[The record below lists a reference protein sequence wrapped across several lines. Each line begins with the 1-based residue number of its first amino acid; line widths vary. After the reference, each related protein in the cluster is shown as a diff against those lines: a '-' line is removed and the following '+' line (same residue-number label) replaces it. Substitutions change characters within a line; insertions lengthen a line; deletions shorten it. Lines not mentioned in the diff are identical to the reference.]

1 MLTNAEISKKVR
13 ELEIRSK
20 RLTRHL
26 FTGEYH
32 SAFKGRGMS
41 FREVREYAA
50 GDDIRFID
58 WNVSARFNH
67 PFSKLFE
74 EERELTVMLLVDV
87 SASSL
92 FGTVH
97 ARKKDIITE
106 VCSVLAFSAI
116 NNNDKVGMILF
127 SDKIEAYIPPKKG
140 RDHVLYIVRQL
151 LTTEPKQKGTSVS
164 EAIRFMTRSVRQKS
178 IVFLLSDFAEETA
191 PAARSSTNP
200 AAPGA
205 AAAPAPA
212 VAAPGAHGSG
222 SANPAAATA
231 RVPRDSQPER
241 FEEALKVAGKK
252 HDMIGI
258 KVYDRMDMQLPDIGL
273 IEAEDAETGRTYW
286 VDTSDY
292 LVRTGYQQY
301 FFDHTE
307 RCKSIFSKAGCDL
320 LHLRTDEDYV
330 KILQRFFVGRN
341 RPA

>member
-1 MLTNAEISKKVR
+1 MLTTAEILKKVR
-13 ELEIRSK
+13 ELDIKSK

-97 ARKKDIITE
+97 ARKKDLITE
-106 VCSVLAFSAI
+106 VCAVLAFSAV
-116 NNNDKVGMILF
+116 NNNDKVGAIFF

-140 RDHVLYIVRQL
+140 REHVLYIVRQL
-151 LTTEPKQKGTSVS
+151 LTIEPKRKGTSLG
-164 EAIRFMTRSVRQKS
+164 EAIRFFNRSARHNA
-178 IVFLLSDFAEETA
+178 IVFLLSDFLDANGTA
-191 PAARSSTNP
+191 F
-200 AAPGA
+200 
-205 AAAPAPA
+205 
-212 VAAPGAHGSG
+212 
-222 SANPAAATA
+222 
-231 RVPRDSQPER
+231 DD
-241 FEEALKVAGKK
+241 ALKVAGKK

-258 KVYDRMDMQLPDIGL
+258 KVYDKMDMELPAIGMM
-273 IEAEDAETGRTYW
+273 EAEDSETGTRHW
-286 VDTSDY
+286 VDTSDF
-292 LVRTGYQQY
+292 LVRTNYQQY
-301 FFDHTE
+301 FFNQTE
-307 RCKSIFSKAGCDL
+307 QCKSIFQKAGCDL

-330 KILQRFFVGRN
+330 KILQRFFASRH
-341 RPA
+341 RPG

>member
-1 MLTNAEISKKVR
+1 MLTTPEILKKVH
-13 ELEIRSK
+13 ELEIKSK

-97 ARKKDIITE
+97 ARNKDLITE
-106 VCSVLAFSAI
+106 ICSVLAFSAI
-116 NNNDKVGMILF
+116 NNNDKVGMIMF
-127 SDKIEAYIPPKKG
+127 SDKIEGYIPPKKG

-151 LTTEPKQKGTSVS
+151 LTTEPRQKGTSVN
-164 EAIRFMTRSVRQKS
+164 EAIKFLTRSIRQKS
-178 IVFLLSDFAEETA
+178 IVFLLSDFAEGAE
-191 PAARSSTNP
+191 
-200 AAPGA
+200 PGA
-205 AAAPAPA
+205 AT
-212 VAAPGAHGSG
+212 G
-222 SANPAAATA
+222 SAAGASREPSAS
-231 RVPRDSQPER
+231 RIPGQDHSVR
-241 FEEALKVAGKK
+241 FEEALRVAGKK

-258 KVYDRMDMQLPDIGL
+258 KVYDKMDMQLPDI
-273 IEAEDAETGRTYW
+273 
-286 VDTSDY
+286 
-292 LVRTGYQQY
+292 
-301 FFDHTE
+301 
-307 RCKSIFSKAGCDL
+307 
-320 LHLRTDEDYV
+320 
-330 KILQRFFVGRN
+330 
-341 RPA
+341 

>member
-1 MLTNAEISKKVR
+1 MLTTAEILKKVR
-13 ELEIRSK
+13 ELEIKSK

-92 FGTVH
+92 FGTTH

-106 VCSVLAFSAI
+106 VCAVLAFSAV
-116 NNNDKVGMILF
+116 NNNDKVGAIFF
-127 SDKIEAYIPPKKG
+127 SDRIESYIPPKKG
-140 RDHVLYIVRQL
+140 REHVLFIVRQL
-151 LTTEPKQKGTSVS
+151 LTIEPRQKGTNLS
-164 EAIRFMTRSVRQKS
+164 EAIRFFNRSARQKA
-178 IVFLLSDFAEETA
+178 IVFLLSDFLDGNSNKRMTTEKPE
-191 PAARSSTNP
+191 
-200 AAPGA
+200 PG
-205 AAAPAPA
+205 
-212 VAAPGAHGSG
+212 
-222 SANPAAATA
+222 
-231 RVPRDSQPER
+231 
-241 FEEALKVAGKK
+241 FEDALKVAGKK

-258 KVYDRMDMQLPDIGL
+258 KVYDKMDMQLPAIGM
-273 IEAEDAETGRTYW
+273 IEAEDSETGGRFW
-286 VDTSDY
+286 IDTNDF
-292 LVRTGYQQY
+292 LVRNNYQQY
-301 FFDHTE
+301 FFNHTE
-307 RCKSIFSKAGCDL
+307 QCKSIFQKAGCDL

-330 KILQRFFVGRN
+330 KILQRFFVGRH
-341 RPA
+341 RPG